1 MSSAAEK
8 THRLAG
14 TRAVLLG
21 SVICCLLW
29 GSAFPCIK
37 IGYRLFAI
45 GGEDT
50 ASQILFAGCRF
61 ALAGVLV
68 ILAGSAL
75 QRRWLWPKRSAAR
88 PILMLSLTQTAAQYL
103 LFYIGLAHASGVN
116 SSIINGANAAVTI
129 VMACFVFRC
138 EAFSPRKLVGCL
150 LGFGGVLLLNISGGA
165 WSFAWNGEGFILLS
179 TVAAAVSSILIKR
192 YSAKEDPVL
201 LSGWQFL
208 FGGLGLAVCGLL
220 LGGRLTP
227 SGPGALALLGYLGFL
242 SAAAYTLWGLLLQAN
257 PVSSVSVYKCMNPL
271 FGALLSAWLL
281 GEGDQLLRWQAPA
294 ALALVVLGVLVVN
307 VNTKKKKGPSR

>member
-1 MSSAAEK
+1 MLSGGK
-8 THRLAG
+8 RHPLAG
-14 TRAVLLG
+14 TGPILIC

-45 GGEDT
+45 GGSDT

-61 ALAGVLV
+61 SLAGVLV

-75 QRRWLWPKRSAAR
+75 KRRWLWPKRSALK
-88 PILMLSLTQTAAQYL
+88 PIALLSLSQTAVQYL

-138 EAFSPRKLVGCL
+138 EPFSSRKLVGCL
-150 LGFGGVLLLNISGGA
+150 LGFGGILLLNISGGA
-165 WSFAWNGEGFILLS
+165 LTFAWSGEGFVFLS
-179 TVAAAVSSILIKR
+179 TVAAAVSSILIR
-192 YSAKEDPVL
+192 RFSQDEDPVM

-208 FGGLGLAVCGLL
+208 FGGLLLALCGLL
-220 LGGRLTP
+220 FGGKLAP
-227 SGPGALALLGYLGFL
+227 SGMGAMGLLGYLAFL
-242 SAAAYTLWGLLLQAN
+242 SAAAYTLWSLLLQAN
-257 PVSSVSVYKCMNPL
+257 PVSAVSVYKCLNPL

-281 GEGDQLLRWQAPA
+281 GESAQLLRWQTPA
-294 ALALVVLGVLVVN
+294 ALALVVLGVLWTN
-307 VNTKKKKGPSR
+307 WSPRKKA